1 MEVHGKEIILPT
13 LESNPFS
20 TLPLESN
27 QSHLLVGRVHLKSA
41 LTQYIRF
48 KSPRRILLSGDMG
61 SGRSSLL
68 RCLSNHAPTSVH
80 IDHISHQNPSL
91 GLLREMFFQL
101 TGTEA
106 PTGWSQVVQKLV
118 DASHSYTHSLPL
130 IVIDAQGVELA
141 LLSEALSSAGAAL
154 DRIQCVLV
162 VVTENRQKTQLPDA
176 LLRMFGSEH
185 HLEPFTLDEV
195 QALVETRIKSVSSEP
210 FVLSIEDARH
220 LRDKSF
226 GNPGMIIKML
236 RNAVDISQN
245 PASLAGIDRILT
257 LPPPP
262 INVEPSEENLDV
274 SPLAA
279 VDVPLAEEVF
289 ASIEEAPE
297 QASGDEVEIID
308 ASALWTDRPTMLDQ
322 EDDVK
327 ILDSLQGFDLNLE
340 QLDED
345 LSTDAELPE
354 IPFKALPP
362 MPEFKPSIRE
372 AGPPQVSGMFSGLV
386 GRVREANSSPTAEV
400 ETGTELWMA
409 EGVAPLP
416 ELGFKEE
423 PIEEVAA
430 ELIHD
435 EVGLFVQEE
444 DDLDFGTE
452 IESFDSAEYPP
463 APTVP
468 AQDGNVAA
476 LTQAVQALIT
486 AVSSN
491 SINGGGTSQ
500 RAFIDAL
507 ASLQNKPSSPREEHH
522 INVAL
527 LSSLNTNEIAVLAVA
542 KERKFSPSDPEL
554 LTTLKVKRSRLSQ
567 ICNRLLKGG
576 VLNAHTV
583 GRSRYYAMTSTAKA
597 QLVAWGVDGGE
608 A

>member
-1 MEVHGKEIILPT
+1 MEVQGKEIILPT

-20 TLPLESN
+20 TLPLESS
-27 QSHLLVGRVHLKSA
+27 QSHLLVGRVHVKSA
-41 LTQYIRF
+41 LAQYIRF

-118 DASHSYTHSLPL
+118 DASHSYTQSLPL
-130 IVIDAQGVELA
+130 IVIDAQGVELT

-162 VVTENRQKTQLPDA
+162 VVVENRQKTQLPDS

-220 LRDKSF
+220 LRAKSF

-257 LPPPP
+257 LPHLP
-262 INVEPSEENLDV
+262 IIDETSEENFGMSPPAALDL
-274 SPLAA
+274 PL
-279 VDVPLAEEVF
+279 VEEV
-289 ASIEEAPE
+289 SERTEEASE
-297 QASGDEVEIID
+297 LASGDDVEIID

-327 ILDSLQGFDLNLE
+327 IFDSLQGFDLNLE

-345 LSTDAELPE
+345 QSTDAVLPE
-354 IPFKALPP
+354 IPFKALPQT
-362 MPEFKPSIRE
+362 PEFKPPLNE
-372 AGPPQVSGMFSGLV
+372 TGPRPVSGMFSGLV
-386 GRVREANSSPTAEV
+386 GRVREANSSPAAEV
-400 ETGTELWMA
+400 ETGTELWLA
-409 EGVAPLP
+409 EGVEPLP
-416 ELGFKEE
+416 ELGYKEE
-423 PIEEVAA
+423 PVEEVTA

-452 IESFDSAEYPP
+452 ITSQDYAEYVPT
-463 APTVP
+463 PTVHD
-468 AQDGNVAA
+468 QQGNVAA
-476 LTQAVQALIT
+476 LTQAVQALIA
-486 AVSSN
+486 AVSS
-491 SINGGGTSQ
+491 SSKDGGGTSQ

-507 ASLQNKPSSPREEHH
+507 AGLQNKPSSPREEHH

-527 LSSLNTNEIAVLAVA
+527 LSSLNTNEMAVLAVA

-554 LTTLKVKRSRLSQ
+554 LSALKVKRSRLSQ

-576 VLNAHTV
+576 VLNAHTI

-597 QLVAWGVDGGE
+597 QLVAWGIDGGE